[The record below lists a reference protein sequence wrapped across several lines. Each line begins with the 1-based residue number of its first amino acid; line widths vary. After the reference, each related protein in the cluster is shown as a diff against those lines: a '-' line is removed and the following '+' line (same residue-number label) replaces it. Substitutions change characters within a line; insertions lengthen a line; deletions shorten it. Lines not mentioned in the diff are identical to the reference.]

1 MPSKI
6 TLTFSELPI
15 INSTI
20 SFRYGEA
27 NPFLETFKSV
37 RQESFQSK
45 LISSGTFTQNLNET
59 ISLLRSSF
67 NSDFNAAGDF
77 TLTIVPN
84 EESNPSEPEL
94 PDSLRIETD
103 VDNFFTAQK
112 FNASFNVDVTF
123 ENTAT
128 PITLKINNVDY
139 QSSGNSNT
147 VQGVITTSELAEKYS
162 INGNPDVNVFGNP
175 FTIPTLLRGS
185 AFIIAVKKG
194 TASSSSNI
202 RTPDILV
209 GSNFSSSYLNSPS
222 GATISITNN
231 YGGSSEYTFINTPL
245 IFQYSLDGTNFQS
258 SSVFSGILEGDYT
271 IYIKD
276 QFNAQVNIPITIPSF
291 DTGGVGER
299 LPYSDL
305 PSKSNSIRYA
315 KYVEWGVCSNYK
327 NDENTLSWQLPY
339 IQDACEYT
347 QLFQECD
354 NIITQIK
361 TNYSNIIATVIDE
374 DLVETIFPF
383 TQKTFYTDL
392 KNRRDAKIYNIS
404 NLGLQTGI
412 YFDGV
417 SNIYDYYSGALT
429 SNLDLNGAL
438 PSWGV
443 IGNFVFYNNAW
454 FLISNIIYDD
464 SVASYVLVI
473 DSSYTGANQIVE
485 VSSVYN
491 LEPYNIFE
499 FTLDMSLFNNKK
511 IQVNITQTDNDV
523 SFPDQI
529 YLSEIINVSTSQED
543 TLCIDYYNENNTDIF
558 YGTGI
563 KNRIR
568 MPIEFFGGTVIDETN
583 SERTDINTYLIS
595 SEGYE
600 SDNIAF
606 KLMPKQ
612 MMRKVV
618 QALSH
623 KFVFLNEVQYVKEES
638 PEVTGFSGSNL
649 YRINAPM
656 TKSNAVYTSRGIG
669 QEFITGSFE
678 IPNLLKVESEGF
690 LKIKK

>member
-162 INGNPDVNVFGNP
+162 INGNPDVNVSVNP

-529 YLSEIINVSTSQED
+529 YLSEIM
-543 TLCIDYYNENNTDIF
+543 Y
-558 YGTGI
+558 
-563 KNRIR
+563 
-568 MPIEFFGGTVIDETN
+568 
-583 SERTDINTYLIS
+583 
-595 SEGYE
+595 
-600 SDNIAF
+600 
-606 KLMPKQ
+606 
-612 MMRKVV
+612 
-618 QALSH
+618 
-623 KFVFLNEVQYVKEES
+623 
-638 PEVTGFSGSNL
+638 
-649 YRINAPM
+649 
-656 TKSNAVYTSRGIG
+656 
-669 QEFITGSFE
+669 
-678 IPNLLKVESEGF
+678 
-690 LKIKK
+690 

>member
-162 INGNPDVNVFGNP
+162 INGNPDVNVSVNP

>member
-128 PITLKINNVDY
+128 PITLKINDVDY

>member
-84 EESNPSEPEL
+84 EESNASEPQL

-103 VDNFFTAQK
+103 IDNFFTAQK